1 MIKLAIVG
9 YGNLGKSLERQ
20 ILANKRKY
28 ELVGIFSRRRVE
40 SPFGTKVF
48 AIQTIEDFIEQIDT
62 LLLCGGSEKDLLTHT
77 PELSKYFSVIDCFD
91 THTKIRPQRTLVN
104 GICKESHHHALIS
117 CGWDPGLFSL
127 VRVIANALK
136 IPYTTEWGKGV
147 SMGHSQAI
155 RTISGVQSAISYTYP
170 PARRGGLHRRE
181 LFVVAPC
188 GEHTRIE
195 REIRAKKDYFEGDN
209 VKIHFISQAEFDRDH
224 QTLMHQGRVY
234 SHSKE
239 MELEF
244 KVKMDSNP
252 DFTGR
257 IVLAYVNALEMAKKY
272 LPYGAY
278 TVLDLPIGWL
288 CDKSEYLI

>member
-1 MIKLAIVG
+1 MIKLGIVG

-20 ILANKRKY
+20 IIANKRKF

-40 SPFGTKVF
+40 SKLGTKVF
-48 AIQTIEDFIEQIDT
+48 AIQTIEDFIGQIDT

-77 PELSKYFSVIDCFD
+77 PELSKFFNVIDCFD
-91 THTKIRPQRTLVN
+91 THSKIRPQRTLID
-104 GICKESHHHALIS
+104 GICRESHHHAIIS

-127 VRVIANALK
+127 VRVIANAMK

-155 RTISGVQSAISYTYP
+155 RSIKGVKSAISYTYP
-170 PARRGGLHRRE
+170 PARKGGLHRRE
-181 LFVVAPC
+181 CFVVLEKDDQAS
-188 GEHTRIE
+188 IE
-195 REIRAKKDYFEGDN
+195 RDIRAKKDYFEGDN
-209 VKIHFISQAEFDRDH
+209 VKIHFITQEEFDINH
-224 QTLMHQGRVY
+224 NTMMHQGRVY
-234 SHSKE
+234 AHSKD

-244 KVKMDSNP
+244 RVKMASNP

-257 IVLAYVNALEMAKKY
+257 IVLAYANALEIAKKR

-278 TVLDLPIGWL
+278 TVLDIPIGWL